1 MATRLDWAKATR
13 HASRAKALRLRYGQR
28 RRSPALF
35 GAKDTRLEL
44 LNQILSQRRQV
55 YKLITVRAAAGRL
68 ASSIKAWPS
77 HGLALLAA
85 TQGGATHHWR
95 VLFLGPFGV
104 AALEDSRLNASGLL
118 QRAIDGSPEQ
128 RATAVGGM
136 HA

>member
-44 LNQILSQRRQV
+44 LNQILHNEGK